1 MRDHQ
6 LKRKTVIFMANTAV
20 DDGNTDLMVSADVF
34 CGIVVVP
41 SVRSV
46 SGKAAGMSAVRAG

>member
-1 MRDHQ
+1 M
-6 LKRKTVIFMANTAV
+6 IFMANTAV

-46 SGKAAGMSAVRAG
+46 SGKTVGMSAVRAG